1 MFFKKSGALEESKKL
16 GQGEVHVANYIPQ
29 AVHVTPDVVKLRE
42 NGDLCATWR
51 LHGIPFETASPEQI
65 SSAKRELVNFLHGV
79 RGSEISEPSALW
91 VHRVR
96 RRFADRLQGRFP
108 SSFAEK
114 LNAKYY
120 DKLAE
125 QSMLKNELYFTLLL
139 RPTATAGGAL
149 KKMRTR
155 SAASLNAFDTE
166 VLDRF
171 TSMTQQVESSMRKY
185 GGERLTCKDR
195 AMASGE
201 TRASSDMLAFYRFL
215 LTGLYE
221 PVDLEPS
228 PIYNYLCDARIFAGD
243 TSGVVQTQQLAR
255 RGFVGYL
262 DFLDYPEVSEPGMN
276 NCLFYGDYEFIE
288 TQSFSFM
295 SKRDGLRA
303 VELQRNRLVSG
314 GEGSPQ
320 QIEDM
325 QSALEDVRNGRVYMG
340 EYHYSLGIMGSSVE
354 RVRKDM
360 ANARTALQEDV
371 GYKVATIDV
380 IPECA
385 HFAQLPGNWKWRPRV
400 ATITSRNFACMSPM
414 HNFDLGKREGNPW
427 GEAVAILPTPAKH
440 PYYLNL
446 HQMVLGRNRLGERD
460 PGNTFICGMTGTG
473 KSVLVGFLLT
483 LLTKVL
489 GLRILFF
496 DKDRGAE
503 VLIRALGG
511 RYRQLQRGQPTGFNP
526 FQWEP
531 TESTVKFVE
540 QLVMQCARRS
550 SDESLPIELENEITK
565 AVRRVFAQPDKSS
578 RRISAILQHVGENS
592 AVGERLGKWCRTA
605 TRKGSNAWVLDN
617 AQDTTDFSGH
627 SIFAFDYTE
636 FLEDE
641 EVGPIILSYI
651 LEAADTLIDGKPF
664 VYVMEE
670 FAKMVAAKSQTLVE
684 FARDKQTTIRKLN
697 GAGVFVTQSPSQ
709 VNHYPIG
716 STLREQC
723 VTQIFLPNPGADYSD
738 YVAGFKLTETEFDTI
753 KNLAP
758 DSRCFLV
765 KQGERSTVCTL
776 NLYGFADELEI
787 LTGTPESVELCDQ
800 IRKELRTDDP
810 DIWIPVF
817 LEHLKVQKRASQQA
831 LQRVMA

>member
-1 MFFKKSGALEESKKL
+1 MFFKKSGDLEESKAL
-16 GQGEVHVANYIPQ
+16 GKGEVHVAHYIPQ
-29 AVHVTPDVVKLRE
+29 GVHLTPNVIKLRE

-51 LHGIPFETASPEQI
+51 LHGIPFETASPDQI

-79 RGSEISEPSALW
+79 RGSEISEPCSLW

-96 RRFADRLQGRFP
+96 RRFADRLKGRFP
-108 SSFAEK
+108 SSFGQQ
-114 LNAKYY
+114 LNDKYY
-120 DKLAE
+120 DKLGE

-139 RPTATAGGAL
+139 RPTVTASGAL

-155 SAASLNAFDTE
+155 NADSLNEFDAE

-171 TSMTQQVESSMRKY
+171 SSLTQQVEASMRKY
-185 GGERLTCKDR
+185 GGERLGCRDR
-195 AMASGE
+195 KLASGE
-201 TRASSDMLAFYRFL
+201 TRTSSDMLGFYRFL
-215 LTGLYE
+215 LTGMYE

-228 PIYNYLCDARIFAGD
+228 PIYNYLCDARLFAGD
-243 TSGVVQTQQLAR
+243 ANGVVQTQHLQR

-276 NCLFYGDYEFIE
+276 NCLFYGNYEFIE

-295 SKRDGLRA
+295 SKRDGLKA

-320 QIEDM
+320 QIQDM
-325 QSALEDVRNGRVYMG
+325 ENALEDVRNGRVYMG
-340 EYHYSLGIMGSSVE
+340 EYHYSLGIMGSTVDQ
-354 RVRKDM
+354 VRKDM

-414 HNFDLGKREGNPW
+414 HNFDLGKRDGNPW
-427 GEAVAILPTPAKH
+427 GEAIAILQTPAKQ

-446 HQMVLGRNRLGERD
+446 HQMVLGRNRLGEKD

-473 KSVLVGFLLT
+473 KSVLLGFLLT

-503 VLIRALGG
+503 ILIRALGG

-550 SDESLPIELENEITK
+550 ADESLPIEIENEIIK
-565 AVRRVFAQPDKSS
+565 AVRRVFAQPEKSS

-592 AVGERLGKWCRTA
+592 AVGERLAKWCRTA
-605 TRKGSNAWVLDN
+605 TRKGSNSWVLDN

-709 VNHYPIG
+709 VNQYPIG

-723 VTQIFLPNPGADYSD
+723 VTQIFLPNPGADYAD
-738 YVAGFKLTETEFDTI
+738 YVEGFKLTEAEFDTI

-800 IRKELRTDDP
+800 VRKELRTDDP
-810 DIWIPVF
+810 DVWIPVF
-817 LEHLKVQKRASQQA
+817 LERLKVQKHVSKQA
-831 LQRVMA
+831 LQRAMA

>member
-1 MFFKKSGALEESKKL
+1 MFFKKSGALEESLHL
-16 GQGEVHVANYIPQ
+16 GKGGVHVAHYIPMG
-29 AVHVTPDVVKLRE
+29 VHIAPDVVKLRD
-42 NGDLCATWR
+42 NGDVCATWR
-51 LHGIPFETASPEQI
+51 LHGIPFETASPAQI
-65 SSAKRELVNFLHGV
+65 ASAKRELVNFLHGM
-79 RGSEISEPSALW
+79 RGSEISEPCALW
-91 VHRVR
+91 VHRAR
-96 RRFADRLQGRFP
+96 RRFSDRLEGHFP
-108 SSFAEK
+108 STFGQQ
-114 LNAKYY
+114 LNDKYY
-120 DKLAE
+120 EHLGE

-139 RPTATAGGAL
+139 RPTITASGAIR
-149 KKMRTR
+149 KMRTR
-155 SAASLNAFDTE
+155 SADSLNAFDAE
-166 VLDRF
+166 VLERF
-171 TSMTQQVESSMRKY
+171 ASLTLQVEASMRKY
-185 GGERLTCKDR
+185 GGERLGCHERTLP
-195 AMASGE
+195 SGQ
-201 TRASSDMLAFYRFL
+201 TRTRSQMLSFYRFL
-215 LTGLYE
+215 LTGVFE
-221 PVDLEPS
+221 SVDVEPS
-228 PIYNYLCDARIFAGD
+228 AIYNYLCDARLFAGD
-243 TSGVVQTQQLAR
+243 ANGVVQVQRVDR
-255 RGFVGYL
+255 RAFVGYL

-276 NCLFYGDYEFIE
+276 NCLFYGNYEFIE

-295 SKRDGLRA
+295 SKRDGLKA
-303 VELQRNRLVSG
+303 IELQRNRLISS

-325 QSALEDVRNGRVYMG
+325 EHAREDVRNGRVYMG
-340 EYHYSLGIMGSSVE
+340 EYHYSLGILGNSVDQ
-354 RVRKDM
+354 VRKDM

-371 GYKVATIDV
+371 GYKVATVDV

-385 HFAQLPGNWKWRPRV
+385 HFAQLPGNWAWRPRV
-400 ATITSRNFACMSPM
+400 ATVTSRNFACMSPM
-414 HNFDLGKREGNPW
+414 HNFDLGKRDGNPW
-427 GEAVAILPTPAKH
+427 GEAIAILQTPAKQ

-446 HQMVLGRNRLGERD
+446 HQMVLGRNRLGEKD
-460 PGNTFICGMTGTG
+460 PGNTFICGMSGTG
-473 KSVLVGFLLT
+473 KSVLLGFVLT

-489 GLRILFF
+489 DLRILFF

-503 VLIRALGG
+503 ILIRALGG

-550 SDESLPIELENEITK
+550 PDEALPIEVENEIIK
-565 AVRRVFAQPDKSS
+565 AVRRVFAQPDKAS

-592 AVGERLGKWCRTA
+592 AVGERLAKWCRTA

-617 AQDTTDFSGH
+617 AQDTTDFCGS
-627 SIFAFDYTE
+627 SIFAFDYTA

-651 LEAADTLIDGKPF
+651 LEAANTLIDGKPF

-697 GAGVFVTQSPSQ
+697 GAGVFVAQSPSQ

-723 VTQIFLPNPGADYSD
+723 VTQIFLPNPAADYAD
-738 YVAGFKLTETEFDTI
+738 YVDGFKLTEAEFDTI
-753 KNLAP
+753 RNLAP

-765 KQGERSTVCTL
+765 KQGERSTVCAL

-787 LTGTPESVELCDQ
+787 LTGTPESVELCEHV
-800 IRKELRTDDP
+800 RNELRTDDP
-810 DIWIPVF
+810 DVWVSVF
-817 LEHLKVQKRASQQA
+817 LERLKLQKHASKQA
-831 LQRVMA
+831 LQRALA

>member
-1 MFFKKSGALEESKKL
+1 MLFKKSGALEESIHL
-16 GQGEVHVANYIPQ
+16 GKGEVHVAHYIPMG
-29 AVHVTPDVVKLRE
+29 VHIAPDVVKLRD
-42 NGDLCATWR
+42 NGDVCATWR
-51 LHGIPFETASPEQI
+51 LHGIPFETASPGQI
-65 SSAKRELVNFLHGV
+65 ASAKRELVNFLHGM
-79 RGSEISEPSALW
+79 RGSEISEPCALW

-96 RRFADRLQGRFP
+96 RRFSDRLEGHFP
-108 SSFAEK
+108 STFGQQ
-114 LNAKYY
+114 LNDKYH
-120 DKLAE
+120 DQLGE

-139 RPTATAGGAL
+139 RPTVTASGAIR
-149 KKMRTR
+149 KMRTR
-155 SAASLNAFDTE
+155 NADSLNAFDAE
-166 VLDRF
+166 VLERF
-171 TSMTQQVESSMRKY
+171 GSLTLQVEASMRKY
-185 GGERLTCKDR
+185 GGERLGCHERTLP
-195 AMASGE
+195 SGQ
-201 TRASSDMLAFYRFL
+201 TRTRSQMLSFYRFL
-215 LTGLYE
+215 LTGVFE
-221 PVDLEPS
+221 PVDVEPS
-228 PIYNYLCDARIFAGD
+228 AIYNYLCDARLFAGD
-243 TSGVVQTQQLAR
+243 ANGVVQVQRVDR
-255 RGFVGYL
+255 RAFVGYL

-276 NCLFYGDYEFIE
+276 NCLFYGNYEFIE

-295 SKRDGLRA
+295 SKRDGLKA
-303 VELQRNRLVSG
+303 IELQRNRLISS

-325 QSALEDVRNGRVYMG
+325 EHAREDVRNGRVYMG
-340 EYHYSLGIMGSSVE
+340 EYHYSLGILGNSVDQ
-354 RVRKDM
+354 VRKDM

-371 GYKVATIDV
+371 GYKVATVDV

-385 HFAQLPGNWKWRPRV
+385 HFAQLPGNWTWRPRV
-400 ATITSRNFACMSPM
+400 ATVTSRNFACMSPM
-414 HNFDLGKREGNPW
+414 HNFDLGKRDGNPW
-427 GEAVAILPTPAKH
+427 GEAIAILQTPAKQ

-446 HQMVLGRNRLGERD
+446 HQMVLGRNRLGEKD
-460 PGNTFICGMTGTG
+460 PGNTFICGMSGTG
-473 KSVLVGFLLT
+473 KSVLLGFVLT

-503 VLIRALGG
+503 ILIRALGG

-531 TESTVKFVE
+531 TESAVKFVE

-550 SDESLPIELENEITK
+550 PDEALAIEVENEIIK
-565 AVRRVFAQPDKSS
+565 AVRRVFAQPDKAS

-592 AVGERLGKWCRTA
+592 AVGERLAKWCRTA

-617 AQDTTDFSGH
+617 AQDTTDFCGG
-627 SIFAFDYTE
+627 SIFAFDYTA

-651 LEAADTLIDGKPF
+651 LEAANTLIDGKPF

-697 GAGVFVTQSPSQ
+697 GAGVFVAQSPSQ
-709 VNHYPIG
+709 VNQYPIG

-723 VTQIFLPNPGADYSD
+723 VTQIFLPNPAADYAD
-738 YVAGFKLTETEFDTI
+738 YVDGFKLTEAEFDTI
-753 KNLAP
+753 RNLAP

-787 LTGTPESVELCDQ
+787 LTGTPESVELCEHV
-800 IRKELRTDDP
+800 RTELRTDNP
-810 DIWIPVF
+810 DVWVPAF
-817 LEHLKVQKRASQQA
+817 LERLKLQKHASKQA
-831 LQRVMA
+831 LQRALA

>member
-1 MFFKKSGALEESKKL
+1 
-16 GQGEVHVANYIPQ
+16 
-29 AVHVTPDVVKLRE
+29 
-42 NGDLCATWR
+42 
-51 LHGIPFETASPEQI
+51 
-65 SSAKRELVNFLHGV
+65 
-79 RGSEISEPSALW
+79 
-91 VHRVR
+91 
-96 RRFADRLQGRFP
+96 
-108 SSFAEK
+108 
-114 LNAKYY
+114 
-120 DKLAE
+120 
-125 QSMLKNELYFTLLL
+125 
-139 RPTATAGGAL
+139 
-149 KKMRTR
+149 
-155 SAASLNAFDTE
+155 
-166 VLDRF
+166 
-171 TSMTQQVESSMRKY
+171 
-185 GGERLTCKDR
+185 
-195 AMASGE
+195 
-201 TRASSDMLAFYRFL
+201 
-215 LTGLYE
+215 
-221 PVDLEPS
+221 
-228 PIYNYLCDARIFAGD
+228 
-243 TSGVVQTQQLAR
+243 
-255 RGFVGYL
+255 
-262 DFLDYPEVSEPGMN
+262 MN
-276 NCLFYGDYEFIE
+276 NCLFYGNYEFIE

-295 SKRDGLRA
+295 SKRDGLKA

-320 QIEDM
+320 QIQDM
-325 QSALEDVRNGRVYMG
+325 ENALEDVRNGRVYMG
-340 EYHYSLGIMGSSVE
+340 EYHYSLGIMGSTVDQ
-354 RVRKDM
+354 VRKDM

-414 HNFDLGKREGNPW
+414 HNFDLGKRDGNPW
-427 GEAVAILPTPAKH
+427 GEAIAILQTPAKQ

-446 HQMVLGRNRLGERD
+446 HQMVLGRNRLGEKD

-473 KSVLVGFLLT
+473 KSVLLGFLLT

-503 VLIRALGG
+503 ILIRALGG

-550 SDESLPIELENEITK
+550 ADESLPIEIENEIIK
-565 AVRRVFAQPDKSS
+565 AVRRVFAQPEKSS

-592 AVGERLGKWCRTA
+592 AVGERLAKWCRTA
-605 TRKGSNAWVLDN
+605 TRKGSNSWVLDN

-709 VNHYPIG
+709 VNQYPIG

-723 VTQIFLPNPGADYSD
+723 VTQIFLPNPGADYAD
-738 YVAGFKLTETEFDTI
+738 YVEGFKLTEAEFDTI

-800 IRKELRTDDP
+800 VRKELRTDDP
-810 DIWIPVF
+810 DVWIPVF
-817 LEHLKVQKRASQQA
+817 LERLKVQKHVSKQA
-831 LQRVMA
+831 LQRAMA